1 MVRIPSTT
9 MLVAFE
15 LAARE
20 ESFTR
25 AAEVLN
31 VTPGAVSRQILALE
45 EMLNAK
51 LFRRSHRRVM
61 LTEAGR
67 AYLADIREPLSELAA
82 ATARIGARPL
92 YDGVAIV
99 AYPTFV
105 IRWLIPRWGR
115 FHDAHPDIDLQLKT
129 SLNPVDFTKQAYDL
143 AIRVADDGEVPAG
156 LVAEKLLDVELF
168 PVAAPEVARRIERLE
183 DLSRATLIHA
193 DPRPADWRR
202 WLEHARC
209 SAVGSDRG
217 LTFES
222 LNLAFQAAIEG
233 LGIAIG
239 IEALIRD
246 ELRAGRLV
254 PLFDIV
260 RKSRRSIRL
269 VYPEWKTENPDFVV
283 VRDWLLSESSADRA
297 LQSG

>member
-209 SAVGSDRG
+209 SAVEPDRG